1 MKKYIKLNLLLM
13 FIIFFNLQTFAQI
26 SEKLIGEQIWMT
38 SNLNIDK
45 FQNGDLIYEAKTK
58 EQWIRASKEK
68 KPAWCYYP
76 NNVQNGVNYGKLYN
90 WYAVND
96 PRGLAPIGWHIP
108 SRSEWVEL
116 INHLKKDGD
125 DVCQTL
131 KTNTGWKKYEYGGK
145 YVGSEC
151 VNCKGTGKSLSRYKN
166 EYVTCW
172 FCNGTGGNRKYV
184 EKRILSGNGTNK
196 SGFAAKP
203 VSSRFDNG
211 DFDKKIGDIAIWW
224 TSTESN
230 SNEKA
235 YSILIYK
242 EDSEPIDVNVYDKGN
257 GSSVRLVKDKSKE
270 ILEKERIVQEEQK
283 KKDSSLIIGKSITI
297 GNLMVT
303 EYEFPDYMNWFDA
316 KKACASL
323 GNGWRLPTSD
333 ELDILNNNSKLVG
346 VIPQHGYWSSTE
358 ATNRDYCW
366 CLTISS
372 SVNFSR
378 WYQSEKNN
386 KNYVRAVRTF

>member
-151 VNCKGTGKSLSRYKN
+151 VNCKGTGKSLSRFKY

-203 VSSRFDNG
+203 VSSRFYYG
-211 DFDKKIGDIAIWW
+211 DFDNNIGDIAIWW

-230 SNEKA
+230 SNEKV
-235 YSILIYK
+235 YSILIRK
-242 EDSEPIDVNVYDKGN
+242 EDSEPIDVNDYDKGN

-270 ILEKERIVQEEQK
+270 ILEEQK
-283 KKDSSLIIGKSITI
+283 KKDSSLIIGKSIII
-297 GNLMVT
+297 GNLIVA
-303 EYEFPDYMNWFDA
+303 EYDFPDYMNWFDA

-333 ELDILNNNSKLVG
+333 ELGTLNINLKLIG
-346 VIPQHGYWSSTE
+346 EFHSDAGYWSSTE
-358 ATNRDYCW
+358 VDLNVAWLQYFYNG
-366 CLTISS
+366 
-372 SVNFSR
+372 
-378 WYQSEKNN
+378 N
-386 KNYVRAVRTF
+386 KDKGNKTKSLYVRAVRTF